1 VGVWEEIGQV
11 LEQEFS
17 DIPTAGELVRFA
29 VRTLLAC
36 LLGGVLGWER
46 ERTGKAAGM
55 RTHILVCLGAA
66 LFVYIPLSAGMT
78 TGDLSRVLQGV
89 LSGIGFLGAG
99 AIIKMTDQGVIH
111 GMTTAASIW
120 LTAAV
125 GVACG
130 MGREVTAILGTALAF
145 VVLAFL
151 VRLEAA
157 LAGDVP
163 GEDDGDGTTAPKRRR
178 PRKD

>member
-1 VGVWEEIGQV
+1 VSVWEDIGKA
-11 LEQEFS
+11 LAQEFS
-17 DIPTAGELVRFA
+17 DIPTAGDLVRFM

-78 TGDLSRVLQGV
+78 VADLSRVLQGV
-89 LSGIGFLGAG
+89 LAGIGFLGAG
-99 AIIKMTDQGVIH
+99 AIIKLTDQGVIR
-111 GMTTAASIW
+111 GLTTAAGIW

-130 MGREVTAILGTALAF
+130 MGREVSAILGAALAF
-145 VVLAFL
+145 IVLAFL
-151 VRLEAA
+151 GRLEEA
-157 LAGDVP
+157 LAGN
-163 GEDDGDGTTAPKRRR
+163 GLEEDGDGATTPKRRR
-178 PRKD
+178 ARKD